1 MVNSTA
7 VMEAP
12 VSVAPQT
19 MLKKKRITSAG
30 LDRLVDSIVKG
41 SVPRGAKATLAWPEG
56 IKKEYACSSHQE
68 LKEAIRKDLLAT
80 YEVTG

>member
-1 MVNSTA
+1 MFDSTA

-12 VSVAPQT
+12 TSVTPQT

-41 SVPRGAKATLAWPEG
+41 SVPRGIKATLAWPEG
-56 IKKEYACSSHQE
+56 IKKEYACSSQQE
-68 LKEAIRKDLLAT
+68 LRRAIQNDLLAS